1 MSAPPLADRLAK
13 LIAGLDPSRHAAERA
28 RLGGCRTLAD
38 LERLAVDGWL
48 TTATTGERLRLVR
61 HGSGTF
67 LVVAYDDGWTRT
79 LSQG

>member
-1 MSAPPLADRLAK
+1 MTFAQRLET
-13 LIAGLDPSRHAAERA
+13 LCRGLDPAKHASELA
-28 RLGGCRTLAD
+28 RLRGCRSLGD
-38 LERLAVDGWL
+38 LEGLARDGWL
-48 TTATTGERLRLVR
+48 TAAAGGERLRLVR